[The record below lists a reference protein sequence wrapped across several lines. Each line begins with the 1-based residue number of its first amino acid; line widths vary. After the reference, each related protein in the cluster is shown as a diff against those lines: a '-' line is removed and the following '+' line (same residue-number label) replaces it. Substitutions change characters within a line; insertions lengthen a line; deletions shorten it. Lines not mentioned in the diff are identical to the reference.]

1 MDFLLNI
8 KMSELAFCSHLLAKY
23 EDFWLKSKAPYVGPF
38 LRPVDEVRDN
48 APGYY
53 GRIRQPM
60 DLATMRTKLEGGRY
74 NSAAD
79 FKADFDLM
87 ISNCYEYN
95 TAGPAS
101 LTDLAERFVKD
112 FDWEW
117 EQMARWRSKERSR
130 LLKLQQPPPAPPA
143 TAQSSMSSG
152 SNVSVASGSAA
163 ERSSRPSPELGS
175 PSALGNDL
183 VVPSSVLSSPARS
196 SKRARQIAEEDSETN
211 ESPKRARVD
220 QSSEDAVDAVVAAL
234 RQIMAQEIEALTA
247 EQDAL
252 MEAQVGPH
260 WALWDK
266 VWGPDRHE
274 IFLEMWHGLAF
285 ANITDDE
292 WPNSQAAI
300 RSLVLAA
307 WNVTFE
313 TQMQFVYEE
322 EANEAQ
328 RVEAEKEEARAE
340 MLRRMRS

>member
-1 MDFLLNI
+1 MLSLDN
-8 KMSELAFCSHLLAKY
+8 SEEANSTLHF
-23 EDFWLKSKAPYVGPF
+23 D
-38 LRPVDEVRDN
+38 VDDTTGV
-48 APGYY
+48 
-53 GRIRQPM
+53 
-60 DLATMRTKLEGGRY
+60 
-74 NSAAD
+74 
-79 FKADFDLM
+79 
-87 ISNCYEYN
+87 
-95 TAGPAS
+95 
-101 LTDLAERFVKD
+101 
-112 FDWEW
+112 
-117 EQMARWRSKERSR
+117 
-130 LLKLQQPPPAPPA
+130 
-143 TAQSSMSSG
+143 
-152 SNVSVASGSAA
+152 
-163 ERSSRPSPELGS
+163 RSSRPSPELGS

-196 SKRARQIAEEDSETN
+196 SKRARQIAEEDYETN

-220 QSSEDAVDAVVAAL
+220 QPSEDAVDAVVVAL

>member
-1 MDFLLNI
+1 MLSLDN
-8 KMSELAFCSHLLAKY
+8 SEEANST
-23 EDFWLKSKAPYVGPF
+23 
-38 LRPVDEVRDN
+38 LRFDVDDTTGV
-48 APGYY
+48 
-53 GRIRQPM
+53 
-60 DLATMRTKLEGGRY
+60 
-74 NSAAD
+74 
-79 FKADFDLM
+79 
-87 ISNCYEYN
+87 
-95 TAGPAS
+95 
-101 LTDLAERFVKD
+101 
-112 FDWEW
+112 
-117 EQMARWRSKERSR
+117 
-130 LLKLQQPPPAPPA
+130 
-143 TAQSSMSSG
+143 
-152 SNVSVASGSAA
+152 
-163 ERSSRPSPELGS
+163 RSSRPSPELGS

-196 SKRARQIAEEDSETN
+196 SKRARQIAEEDSETD

-340 MLRRMRS
+340 MLRRMRSQEK

>member
-1 MDFLLNI
+1 MCRAIGSSKVVLASLSATPLASIKLPTLDSFLAVDFLFFTLRVSNSRQLRIDRFSPFVSILVIQLHNSITKPNVLIIVLLNI

-143 TAQSSMSSG
+143 TAQSSVSPG
-152 SNVSVASGSAA
+152 SNVSVADSSAN
-163 ERSSRPSPELGS
+163 ERYVSHS
-175 PSALGNDL
+175 NFH
-183 VVPSSVLSSPARS
+183 
-196 SKRARQIAEEDSETN
+196 
-211 ESPKRARVD
+211 
-220 QSSEDAVDAVVAAL
+220 
-234 RQIMAQEIEALTA
+234 ALTGQFTGS
-247 EQDAL
+247 EFN
-252 MEAQVGPH
+252 P
-260 WALWDK
+260 
-266 VWGPDRHE
+266 
-274 IFLEMWHGLAF
+274 AF
-285 ANITDDE
+285 
-292 WPNSQAAI
+292 
-300 RSLVLAA
+300 
-307 WNVTFE
+307 
-313 TQMQFVYEE
+313 
-322 EANEAQ
+322 
-328 RVEAEKEEARAE
+328 
-340 MLRRMRS
+340 

>member
-1 MDFLLNI
+1 MLSLDN
-8 KMSELAFCSHLLAKY
+8 SEEANSTLHF
-23 EDFWLKSKAPYVGPF
+23 D
-38 LRPVDEVRDN
+38 VDDITGV
-48 APGYY
+48 
-53 GRIRQPM
+53 
-60 DLATMRTKLEGGRY
+60 
-74 NSAAD
+74 
-79 FKADFDLM
+79 
-87 ISNCYEYN
+87 
-95 TAGPAS
+95 
-101 LTDLAERFVKD
+101 
-112 FDWEW
+112 
-117 EQMARWRSKERSR
+117 
-130 LLKLQQPPPAPPA
+130 
-143 TAQSSMSSG
+143 
-152 SNVSVASGSAA
+152 
-163 ERSSRPSPELGS
+163 RSSRPSPELGS

-196 SKRARQIAEEDSETN
+196 SKRAR
-211 ESPKRARVD
+211 VD

-247 EQDAL
+247 EQNAL

-300 RSLVLAA
+300 RSLILAA

>member
-1 MDFLLNI
+1 
-8 KMSELAFCSHLLAKY
+8 MSELAFCSHLLAKY

-130 LLKLQQPPPAPPA
+130 LLKLH
-143 TAQSSMSSG
+143 
-152 SNVSVASGSAA
+152 NVSVADSSAA

-196 SKRARQIAEEDSETN
+196 SKRARQIAEEDSETD

-220 QSSEDAVDAVVAAL
+220 QSSEDAVDAVVVAL